1 MENGT
6 NKKEINQ
13 TPLVSVLIP
22 TYNRPHYFE
31 KALCSVL
38 EQTYPNIEIII
49 GDDSTND
56 ETEKVLQKYLYDH
69 SNIIYIKNRS
79 TLGQFENSRM
89 LFHEA
94 KGEYIN
100 FLMDDDLFHVNKI
113 EKMMKYFLNDLDNE
127 IKLVTSHRQ
136 VMDAEGNL
144 LPDVYSTMRLF

>member
-6 NKKEINQ
+6 NEKEINQ

-79 TLGQFENSRM
+79 T
-89 LFHEA
+89 
-94 KGEYIN
+94 
-100 FLMDDDLFHVNKI
+100 
-113 EKMMKYFLNDLDNE
+113 
-127 IKLVTSHRQ
+127 
-136 VMDAEGNL
+136 
-144 LPDVYSTMRLF
+144 